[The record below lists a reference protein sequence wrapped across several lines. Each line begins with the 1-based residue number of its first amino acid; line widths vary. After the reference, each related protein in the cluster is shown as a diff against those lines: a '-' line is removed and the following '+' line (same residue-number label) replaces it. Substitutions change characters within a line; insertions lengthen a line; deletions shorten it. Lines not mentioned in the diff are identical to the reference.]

1 MSLEGIHSDRA
12 LLALLYCCY
21 PLLAYALS
29 RPNIIPPPR
38 PLPWYVQLVRDRVKS
53 VDAAKKAD
61 AEVRAFIKKANA
73 KKKK

>member
-1 MSLEGIHSDRA
+1 MSLDRIHSDTV

-21 PLLAYALS
+21 ALLAYALS
-29 RPNIIPPPR
+29 RPNITRLP